1 MGNLI
6 VFFVFIGV
14 TKTASMEQPI
24 LIDIVLRFVQN
35 FVPDFAASDITYV
48 RSMKAYQFGV
58 LNMQCR
64 TVVSAARVLSTFA
77 LLVKTKPTPLLI
89 GKVVLLLTNFCRFV
103 VLF

>member
-6 VFFVFIGV
+6 VFFVVIGV
-14 TKTASMEQPI
+14 PKLASVEQPI

-48 RSMKAYQFGV
+48 RSMKASKFGV
-58 LNMQCR
+58 LNVQCR

-77 LLVKTKPTPLLI
+77 SLVKTKPTPSFI
-89 GKVVLLLTNFCRFV
+89 GKVCIINF
-103 VLF
+103 